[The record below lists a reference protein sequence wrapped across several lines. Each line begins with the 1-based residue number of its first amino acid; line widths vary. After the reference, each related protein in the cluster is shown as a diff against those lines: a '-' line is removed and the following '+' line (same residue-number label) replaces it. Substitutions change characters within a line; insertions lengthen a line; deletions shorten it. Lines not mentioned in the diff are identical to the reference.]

1 MDSCAGD
8 VVSNTS
14 CCIVRRVQNIA
25 SVTSDPERSGRNE
38 LDSHAD
44 TIVAGANCVL
54 IERTGKVVSVSPF
67 SSEYNSIDDIP
78 IATVATAYDT
88 GKGET
93 YILIYNEAL
102 YFGDRMSHTLL
113 CPNQL
118 RHNGLIVDDVPV
130 QYSEKST
137 HSIFIEEANLRI
149 PLHLDGIISGFTTRQ
164 PSMAE
169 LADISNH
176 VEMTSAD
183 DWNPDSKDFAKAE
196 EKALTNRR
204 IDQTST
210 RDEES
215 PVIMTVDDQRRR
227 IAAMVVERYK
237 ETCNAYTSIE
247 LELAEMNDI
256 YGNDDSVLVPRLIK
270 AARIVPKIE
279 EVTFGETITIPGLA
293 SDLIATSSVAAIR
306 RGDLRS
312 EITPS
317 TLAKKWMIGT
327 IAAQRTM
334 QVTTQLG
341 VRTLMNPAERRFR
354 TAMPHL
360 RYPRLQGTFYAD
372 TLKGDVKS
380 IRGFKYAHI
389 IGNGHG
395 FSKFYPMTR
404 KNETVQSLDDFV
416 QQYGIM
422 EKLVT
427 DGDPTMEDSK
437 AWKKATSTYKIN
449 QQWTEPHSPWQ
460 NRAELDVREAKRG
473 IRRFTKRTGSPRRLW
488 CFLGELVTQI
498 RSFTAYDSPFLRGR
512 CAAES
517 VLGYT
522 PDISP
527 WIQHG
532 WYDIVWYHDSDKQ
545 DKLGRWLGVATRHG
559 GGDAYWILP
568 LSCSPIVRSTVW
580 SMTPEEEQTPEVQER
595 IITLQTSIQA
605 RIGDL
610 LDNDDIDPNIAEFFP
625 APDGNLFVEDAPEEE
640 EKPEDRR
647 SDADDFTPD
656 AYDTYLNAQVLLP
669 RGGESQHATIIGRS
683 KNAEGIPFGKFNS
696 NPILDTRE
704 YLARFDDV
712 QMEWSR
718 CMLLI

>member
-1 MDSCAGD
+1 MDSCAGG

-14 CCIVRRVQNIA
+14 CCIVRHVQNIA
-25 SVTSDPERSGRNE
+25 SVTSDPECSGRNK

-54 IERTGKVVSVSPF
+54 IEQTGKVVSVLPF
-67 SSEYNSIDDIP
+67 SSEHNSIDDIP

-149 PLHLDGIISGFTTRQ
+149 PLHLDGIISGFTIRQ

-196 EKALTNRR
+196 EKALLTNQR

-210 RDEES
+210 RDEAS
-215 PVIMTVDDQRRR
+215 PVMMTVDNQRRQ

-256 YGNDDSVLVPRLIK
+256 YGNDNSVLVPRLIK

-279 EVTFGETITIPGLA
+279 EVTFGETITTPGLA
-293 SDLIATSSVAAIR
+293 SDLIATSSVAAIQ
-306 RGDLRS
+306 RGDLVRS

-327 IAAQRTM
+327 TAAQWMM

-341 VRTLMNPAERRFR
+341 VQTLMNPAERRFR

-360 RYPRLQGTFYAD
+360 RYPQLQGTFYAD
-372 TLKGDVKS
+372 TLKGDV
-380 IRGFKYAHI
+380 
-389 IGNGHG
+389 N
-395 FSKFYPMTR
+395 
-404 KNETVQSLDDFV
+404 N
-416 QQYGIM
+416 
-422 EKLVT
+422 
-427 DGDPTMEDSK
+427 
-437 AWKKATSTYKIN
+437 
-449 QQWTEPHSPWQ
+449 
-460 NRAELDVREAKRG
+460 
-473 IRRFTKRTGSPRRLW
+473 
-488 CFLGELVTQI
+488 
-498 RSFTAYDSPFLRGR
+498 
-512 CAAES
+512 
-517 VLGYT
+517 
-522 PDISP
+522 
-527 WIQHG
+527 
-532 WYDIVWYHDSDKQ
+532 
-545 DKLGRWLGVATRHG
+545 
-559 GGDAYWILP
+559 
-568 LSCSPIVRSTVW
+568 
-580 SMTPEEEQTPEVQER
+580 
-595 IITLQTSIQA
+595 
-605 RIGDL
+605 
-610 LDNDDIDPNIAEFFP
+610 
-625 APDGNLFVEDAPEEE
+625 
-640 EKPEDRR
+640 
-647 SDADDFTPD
+647 
-656 AYDTYLNAQVLLP
+656 
-669 RGGESQHATIIGRS
+669 
-683 KNAEGIPFGKFNS
+683 
-696 NPILDTRE
+696 
-704 YLARFDDV
+704 
-712 QMEWSR
+712 
-718 CMLLI
+718 